1 MGLRIC
7 RFSSFVFTGAFPRP
21 LNFPGFDSSPKPRI
35 SLSLFWG
42 GFETREIPFLGG
54 FETREILFLGGFETR
69 EILFLGCFEIRLGGT
84 ETRESRLKLQKLGQ
98 KGQPAGLRTVKNIVL
113 RCS

>member
-1 MGLRIC
+1 MLWG
-7 RFSSFVFTGAFPRP
+7 SGFVDFRVLFLQGHFQD

-42 GFETREIPFLGG
+42 GFETCEIPFLGG
-54 FETREILFLGGFETR
+54 FETREILFLGGFE
-69 EILFLGCFEIRLGGT
+69 ICMGGT
-84 ETRESRLKLQKLGQ
+84 GTRESMLKLQKLGQ
-98 KGQPAGLRTVKNIVL
+98 KGQPAGLITVKNIVL

>member
-1 MGLRIC
+1 MLC

-69 EILFLGCFEIRLGGT
+69 EILFLGGFDIRLGGM
-84 ETRESRLKLQKLGQ
+84 KLAN
-98 KGQPAGLRTVKNIVL
+98 P
-113 RCS
+113 C

>member
-1 MGLRIC
+1 MLWDSG
-7 RFSSFVFTGAFPRP
+7 FVDFRVLFLQGHFQD

-54 FETREILFLGGFETR
+54 FTTREILFLGG
-69 EILFLGCFEIRLGGT
+69 T
-84 ETRESRLKLQKLGQ
+84 ETHKSRSNAPNIGAKR
-98 KGQPAGLRTVKNIVL
+98 PASGPKNN
-113 RCS
+113 